1 MSGWPRRGWRREV
14 PEPAAS
20 WGRRPCHRPRGQRRG
35 RGLER
40 RIGECSGEPARPGA
54 LDGEAPPGERA
65 VQGRCDDDRAA
76 RLDPR
81 ASPTRARANG
91 ARRQLWPP
99 RSGRCRSAARP
110 RARRPTARDPGRDGS
125 RSPRRPPGPTRAEVV
140 PEARQLRGGD
150 PGIGD
155 QRAGRAVDDD
165 RQVPERLA
173 PVDEDPVPRPA
184 SARDPYPRV
193 LEPSLTSSSSSWSN
207 ASGPQPV
214 ASDAIAASS
223 ASFDG

>member
-20 WGRRPCHRPRGQRRG
+20 WGRRPCHRPRGHCRG

-40 RIGECSGEPARPGA
+40 RIGEGSGAPARPGA
-54 LDGEAPPGERA
+54 LHGEAPPGERS
-65 VQGRCDDDRAA
+65 VQGRCDDDRAT

-81 ASPTRARANG
+81 ASPTRARANA

-110 RARRPTARDPGRDGS
+110 ERGVPQH
-125 RSPRRPPGPTRAEVV
+125 VV
-140 PEARQLRGGD
+140 PVGMGREAR
-150 PGIGD
+150 
-155 QRAGRAVDDD
+155 DD
-165 RQVPERLA
+165 RQVPEQLA
-173 PVDEDPVPRPA
+173 PVDEDPIGDRCQHA
-184 SARDPYPRV
+184 IPYRRV
-193 LEPSLTSSSSSWSN
+193 LVPSLTSSSSSWSN

-214 ASDAIAASS
+214 DPDATAASS
-223 ASFDG
+223 TSFDG